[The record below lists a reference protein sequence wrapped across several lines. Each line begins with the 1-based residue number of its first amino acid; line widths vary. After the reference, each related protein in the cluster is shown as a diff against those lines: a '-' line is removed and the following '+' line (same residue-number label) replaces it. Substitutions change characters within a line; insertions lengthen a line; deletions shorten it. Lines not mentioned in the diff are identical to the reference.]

1 MSINTGFDI
10 AILIFLIF
18 QFFLVLNIMR
28 KFLNELPDII
38 HEYVKGEI
46 QKILNDKELFDQLKN
61 YGQGLTQGVLQG
73 VQGKKQ
79 GRTDLW
85 GGILEMVIN
94 RFLPF
99 NMPGPGSQNEN
110 ENVTEIK
117 PVQPVKQSP
126 KPKNP
131 FV

>member
-1 MSINTGFDI
+1 MSISMGLNIT
-10 AILIFLIF
+10 ILIFLIF
-18 QFFLVLNIMR
+18 QFLLMLNIMR
-28 KFLNELPDII
+28 RLLNELPDMI
-38 HEYVKGEI
+38 HEYMKGEI
-46 QKILNDKELFDQLKN
+46 QKILNDKELFDELKT
-61 YGQGLTQGVLQG
+61 YGQGLAQGVLQG

-79 GRTDLW
+79 GRADLW
-85 GGILEMVIN
+85 GGILGMLIN

-99 NMPGPGSQNEN
+99 NMPGPGSQNEP

-117 PVQPVKQSP
+117 PAQPVKQSS